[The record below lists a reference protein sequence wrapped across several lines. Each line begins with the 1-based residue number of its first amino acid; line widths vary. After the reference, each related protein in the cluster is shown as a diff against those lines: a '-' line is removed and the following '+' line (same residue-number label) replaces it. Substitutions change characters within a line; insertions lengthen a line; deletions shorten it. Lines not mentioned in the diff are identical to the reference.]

1 MPGRAP
7 WTARDWR
14 QFTALTLLA
23 LAAVPLTAIIAAAL
37 LIVYQQPGNHYA
49 FWLGQA
55 AAGLILVDLLGL
67 SAILGR
73 RTFRLKAGSNEIEA
87 TGEDGERVL
96 AHGDAA

>member
-1 MPGRAP
+1 MS

-23 LAAVPLTAIIAAAL
+23 LAAIPLTLIMAGAL
-37 LIVYQQPGNHYA
+37 AVVYVDKSNVNA

-55 AAGLILVDLLGL
+55 AALIILVDLICL

-73 RTFRLKAGSNEIEA
+73 RTFKLKVAGNEVNL
-87 TGEDGERVL
+87 TGDDGERVL
-96 AHGDAA
+96 AHGDAP